1 MVRLKFRQSRQPIKL
16 NFFNPVKLNTKQS
29 VRQIPLKNL
38 TWPQASL
45 RFPRMN
51 PFGDKDRDGKL
62 NMFDCRP
69 FDKRRQG
76 SEHKKRKWELIE
88 EYANVDGKDRVL
100 SDESHEFVHN
110 TFGPSY
116 DHDAAE
122 KEKEEIEKE
131 TGEEVEMSYD
141 PYLEH
146 IENSVSESLSSKR
159 LSEQNIRDLTKE
171 KEGNE
176 GDPEYLKELDARI
189 KKQIEYKEGWLK

>member
-1 MVRLKFRQSRQPIKL
+1 MKLKFKQSRKPIKIS
-16 NFFNPVKLNTKQS
+16 FFQPVKLNTSRS
-29 VRQIPLKNL
+29 VRQVPLKNL

-51 PFGDKDRDGKL
+51 PFGDIDRDGKL

-76 SEHKKRKWELIE
+76 PEHKKKWELVE
-88 EYANVDGKDRVL
+88 EYNNSDDKDRIL
-100 SDESHEFVHN
+100 SDEAHEFVHN

-116 DHDAAE
+116 DYEGAE
-122 KEKEEIEKE
+122 KFKEETEKE
-131 TGEEVEMSYD
+131 TGYEVDISDD

-189 KKQIEYKEGWLK
+189 KKQIKYKEGWLK